1 MGLFK
6 SKKSSPTTVPEA
18 AQEDGSSIP
27 TNNTD
32 GKQRKKKKFPSLLKK
47 SKTQR
52 NDQVAS
58 DGAAAEKANKPV
70 DNEQQQ
76 QQQQKQQ
83 QQQQRDNHK
92 ETLEEDDDIGDIPRS
107 ISTPSRDGNNGEGQ
121 LLPPLPKD
129 GSSYVGPIQGEEY
142 DQDSIG
148 SPCEAMLKNQRTA
161 AQIKNDARV
170 KKLQGIMVA
179 QQPPTIEYIAHYIA
193 ALSPVVSPDPSA
205 DLPSRALRCLF
216 SLSEH
221 SIHKQQ
227 RIDMVRG
234 AYASVFA
241 EIDGDGGKNK
251 EGSDDNNESSPSLV
265 PALLSFLKRCPR
277 DSSEQYLTLLVLNNL
292 SIPTQNKRLI
302 GLDFGGAKTLG
313 RLLCEDP
320 GCHLLVII
328 IVNLTF
334 GDDKLNRDFLTMS
347 GTSNERVRD
356 EDSRKEQSFLSCGGD
371 VQLIDSLSYALLLAS
386 LTTEQ
391 LSTLGPIPLT
401 SPEGTPHTP
410 RKLLSLVFSL
420 LETKLGIRY
429 QRNGNAASFANE
441 EDDLP
446 PLSLGSD
453 DCPFPE
459 TARWCLSALKNLT
472 RPGKLSPSHVDAAH
486 NNSEEMGLLTN
497 KDASAV
503 AAYAILDAGILPLLL
518 RILKHKESG
527 TAESNGLSTDRGAYY
542 SWQSNTAQDAALY
555 TLMHMASVPQ
565 VRRVMREDYRGCVE
579 VLVSILNYG
588 KVIGERLKNAAISGG
603 GEDGDEEL
611 GQTSLQC
618 LKARM
623 TLSYLIFSS
632 EDISSPSKYG
642 SAMTLGDHES
652 QTFVDLL
659 SHCLQGRAKEGS
671 GAYSAATFSLKGVL
685 QVIKCILFEP
695 RNRKL
700 FASSSNGSRLNTL
713 LLKAVARYS
722 VLDKEITEATMDA
735 EAVEHAVVSI
745 YWMTLYGLD
754 ESVIGFSSPLG
765 RGAFLPASFGSQYT
779 EAKSVLAKTFT
790 AYAEKDGITPRGQ
803 HAANQV
809 LFRVNYLRFDGF
821 VAELDYPVK
830 NLPSKPEFDMDDNL
844 LSAIKIVSGGEMRT
858 EGATPKEYIF
868 ERPISRS
875 QKEGMGSKVFYNG
888 EGTSGSN
895 VFSSP
900 LDAAEKIAAEQPGG
914 AIDTVAIAN
923 NIAYYADELD
933 VYYGYVWKWEDGKGD
948 LIERIYTAAATEDQL
963 LAPEERD
970 DPTERSEPYSPPRKG
985 LLGRI
990 KLPTAGVDD
999 NEPFSIF
1006 GFKCGAPCGNR
1017 SC

>member
-6 SKKSSPTTVPEA
+6 SKKSSPTTAPKA

-52 NDQVAS
+52 NDKVAS
-58 DGAAAEKANKPV
+58 DSAAADKANKPV
-70 DNEQQQ
+70 DDEQQQ
-76 QQQQKQQ
+76 QQ

-107 ISTPSRDGNNGEGQ
+107 ISTPSRDGNSGED
-121 LLPPLPKD
+121 LPPPTKD
-129 GSSYVGPIQGEEY
+129 GSSYVGPVQGDEY

-148 SPCEAMLKNQRTA
+148 SPCEAMLKSQRTA
-161 AQIKNDARV
+161 TQIKNDARV
-170 KKLQGIMVA
+170 RKLQGIMAA

-221 SIHKQQ
+221 SSHKQQ
-227 RIDMVRG
+227 RIEMVRG
-234 AYASVFA
+234 AYTSVLA
-241 EIDGDGGKNK
+241 DIDEEEEKK

-302 GLDFGGAKTLG
+302 GLEFGGAKTLG

-334 GDDKLNRDFLTMS
+334 GDEKLNRDLLTMS
-347 GTSNERVRD
+347 GTSSQRVRD

-401 SPEGTPHTP
+401 SPEGIPHTP
-410 RKLLSLVFSL
+410 RKLLSLLFSL
-420 LETKLGIRY
+420 LERKLGIRY
-429 QRNGNAASFANE
+429 QRNGNTSPANE

-472 RPGKLSPSHVDAAH
+472 RPGKLSSSNLEAAE
-486 NNSEEMGLLTN
+486 NNSEEMGFLTN

-503 AAYAILDAGILPLLL
+503 AAHAILDAGIMPLLL
-518 RILKHKESG
+518 RILKHKESE
-527 TAESNGLSTDRGAYY
+527 TAESNGLGTNRGAYY

-565 VRRVMREDYRGCVE
+565 MRRVLREDYRGCVD

-588 KVIGERLKNAAISGG
+588 KVIGERFKNAAISGG
-603 GEDGDEEL
+603 GEEGDEEL
-611 GQTSLQC
+611 GRTSLQC

-623 TLSYLIFSS
+623 TQSYLILSS
-632 EDISSPSKYG
+632 EDSSPSKYG
-642 SAMTLGDHES
+642 SATTLGDHETF
-652 QTFVDLL
+652 TFVDLL

-685 QVIKCILFEP
+685 HVIKCIMFEP

-745 YWMTLYGLD
+745 YWMTLYALD

-765 RGAFLPASFGSQYT
+765 RGTFLPSSFGSQYI
-779 EAKSVLAKTFT
+779 EAKSVLAKIFT
-790 AYAEKDGITPRGQ
+790 AYVKKDGITPRSQ

-809 LFRVNYLRFDGF
+809 LFRVNYLRFDGS
-821 VAELDYPVK
+821 VADLAYPGK
-830 NLPSKPEFDMDDNL
+830 NLPSESDFDMDGNL
-844 LSAIKIVSGGEMRT
+844 ISAIKFVSVEDMRT
-858 EGATPKEYIF
+858 VCASPKEYIF

-875 QKEGMGSKVFYNG
+875 QKEGMGSKVFCSD

-895 VFSSP
+895 QFSSP
-900 LDAAEKIAAEQPGG
+900 LDAAENIAAEQPGV

-923 NIAYYADELD
+923 NIAYYADGLD

-948 LIERIYTAAATEDQL
+948 LIERIYTAAATEDQM
-963 LAPEERD
+963 LAPGERD

-1017 SC
+1017 GY